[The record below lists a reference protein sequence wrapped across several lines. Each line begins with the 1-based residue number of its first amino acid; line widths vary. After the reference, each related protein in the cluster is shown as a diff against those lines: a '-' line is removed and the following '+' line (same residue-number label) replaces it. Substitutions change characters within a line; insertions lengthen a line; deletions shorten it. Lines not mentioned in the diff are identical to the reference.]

1 MTGIA
6 STSCLAQIE
15 SYNEGDGSTLFRAD
29 FNTYFDITSF
39 VTSGSD
45 SFEYSEESAEA
56 KYAFD
61 WAVRHAYSGN
71 DFGHQEARDGDHT
84 QGSYY
89 VQLPDGRRQTVRYV
103 VDGDS
108 GFIPEV
114 EYEGEARYD
123 SAESREYG
131 RPRPVYAAPESDES
145 KESRPVYTPRPV
157 YAAPDS
163 EESLEIPVY
172 IQQEPIYRPV
182 YTTPRPVYTTP
193 RRVYTTPRPV
203 YTTPRRVYTTS
214 RPVYTT
220 PRLRVHDTQAR
231 VHDTQARVLCS
242 GI

>member
-1 MTGIA
+1 MKTQVLYFLVA
-6 STSCLAQIE
+6 VAAVAADRRPTY
-15 SYNEGDGSTLFRAD
+15 SYGPPQ
-29 FNTYFDITSF
+29 
-39 VTSGSD
+39 D

-71 DFGHQEARDGDHT
+71 DFGHQESRDGDRT

-89 VQLPDGRRQTVRYV
+89 VQLPDGRLQTVKYF
-103 VDGDS
+103 VDGYS

-131 RPRPVYAAPESDES
+131 RPRPVYAAPESEES
-145 KESRPVYTPRPV
+145 KESRPVYTPRPL

-172 IQQEPIYRPV
+172 IQQQPIYRPV

-203 YTTPRRVYTTS
+203 YTTPRRVYTTP

-220 PRLRVHDTQAR
+220 PRPVYTTPRPVYSAPESEESYEAPVYAPPQRSYGAPN
-231 VHDTQARVLCS
+231 
-242 GI
+242 